1 MATKKT
7 RSMPTIASRTLDA
20 RPDRV
25 DFRDRVYTPPL
36 IALPPQ
42 TPEPREI
49 KRHLADYAAQ
59 GLVLDQGSEGA
70 CTGFGLAGVINN
82 MAWRRSPAG
91 REKRVSVSPR
101 MLYQLARQYDEW
113 PGEDY
118 DGSSCRGAMKG
129 WHRHGVCSAA
139 LWPYAN
145 REGAFVKPKPG
156 WEQDAALRPLG
167 AYYRVDMA
175 SIADMQAAIFEVGAI
190 YVSADVHPGWT
201 LKAARSLPVIPCHK
215 TGSGGH
221 AFALVGY
228 TAEGFIVQNS
238 WGPGWGFHG
247 FAVLSYEDWVLHGN
261 DAWVAAMGAPMI
273 GAAAER
279 TRSSES
285 LRDRQAAPNPG
296 IIPATVPGGAAASAS
311 SPAAPPWSEAA
322 AYEHSVVLGNNG
334 EPQNRF
340 ISAQNAAAAVETVVY
355 ETPLAWL
362 RRQANPRIAIYA
374 HGGLNDEAASIKR
387 IRVLAPYFAAN
398 NIYPLFITW
407 RTGVWES
414 IVGMLQDTTDKLF
427 GATIVGSGW
436 EWARDQADRAIEAL
450 AERALV
456 KPVWMQ
462 IKQNAEAAADGGSGL
477 WQVATHL
484 RALAAAL
491 PKLEI
496 HLVGHSAGAIL
507 LGHLLDLCAP
517 TAAAPAVKIR
527 STSLFAPACTVGFA
541 NRRYIGAVSNGV
553 LAAADLHVDLM
564 SNERERADTV
574 GPYGKSLLY
583 LVSRALES
591 LHKMPLLGME
601 AAWHPLSADS
611 DARLWNASAAT
622 LADLA
627 QWRAFSAAG
636 AVALQVH
643 AEKLVRTGTATGQS
657 IALAHGSFDNDI
669 DVITATLT
677 RVLGGAAPAVPVDN
691 LQSF

>member
-1 MATKKT
+1 MATRKT
-7 RSMPTIASRTLDA
+7 PPQPSTAGRTFDA

-36 IALPPQ
+36 IALPAQ
-42 TPEPREI
+42 TPDPKQISKYFPE
-49 KRHLADYAAQ
+49 YAAQ

-70 CTGFGLAGVINN
+70 CTGFGLAGVINH
-82 MAWRRSPAG
+82 MAWRRSLAG
-91 REKRVSVSPR
+91 KQKRAGVSPR

-129 WHRHGVCSAA
+129 WHRHGVCSAT

-145 REGAFVKPKPG
+145 RRGEFIKPKAG

-190 YVSADVHPGWT
+190 YVSADVHAGWSI
-201 LKAARSLPVIPCHK
+201 KRAASLPVIPCHK
-215 TGSGGH
+215 DTDGGH

-228 TAEGFIVQNS
+228 TPEGFIVQNS

-247 FAVLSYEDWVLHGN
+247 FAVMTYEDWVLHGN
-261 DAWVAAMGAPMI
+261 DAWVAAMGAPML
-273 GAAAER
+273 GAVSAR

-285 LRDRQAAPNPG
+285 LRDRQAAPNSALVPVTAAALAAN
-296 IIPATVPGGAAASAS
+296 PATL
-311 SPAAPPWSEAA
+311 PWSEAV

-340 ISAQNAAAAVETVVY
+340 ISAPNAAAAVQMAAY
-355 ETPLAWL
+355 ESPLAWL
-362 RRQANPRIAIYA
+362 KARPTPRIAIYA

-414 IVGMLQDTTDKLF
+414 IVGMLHDTTDKLF
-427 GATIVGSGW
+427 GASIVGSGW

-484 RALAAAL
+484 RALKQAL
-491 PKLEI
+491 PSLEI

-517 TAAAPAVKIR
+517 AAAVPALAIR
-527 STSLFAPACTVGFA
+527 SASLFAPACTLGFA
-541 NRRYIGAVSNGV
+541 NRRYIGAAGNGV
-553 LAAADLHVDLM
+553 LRAADLHVDLM
-564 SNERERADTV
+564 SNERELADTV

-591 LHKMPLLGME
+591 VHKMPLLGME
-601 AAWHPLSADS
+601 AAWHPLDKDS
-611 DARLWNASAAT
+611 DGKLWNSSAVT
-622 LADLA
+622 IADLA
-627 QWRAFSAAG
+627 QWRAFSAGG

-643 AEKLVRTGTATGQS
+643 ADKLVRTGTAPGQS

-669 DVITATLT
+669 DVISATLA
-677 RVLGGAAPAVPVDN
+677 RVLGTPPAVPVDN
-691 LQSF
+691 LQAF